1 MSDRNNKKSR
11 TGAGQTRRRSKDK
24 DKPIRLEDLIPKQ
37 DVSGGKRH
45 VFGVTNPT
53 LDQPRKKKED

>member
-11 TGAGQTRRRSKDK
+11 AGTGQTRRQRSK
-24 DKPIRLEDLIPKQ
+24 DKPIRLEDLIPKH

-45 VFGVTNPT
+45 IFGVTNPS
-53 LDQPRKKKED
+53 LDEPRRKKED